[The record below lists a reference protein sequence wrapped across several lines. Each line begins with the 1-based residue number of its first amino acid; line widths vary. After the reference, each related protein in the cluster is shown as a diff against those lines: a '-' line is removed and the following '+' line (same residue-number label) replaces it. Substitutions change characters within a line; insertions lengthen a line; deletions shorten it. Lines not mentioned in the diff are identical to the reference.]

1 ERIEKYRLTETKKLI
16 KQGMSFEKA
25 RKEAFKRSLM
35 ADRDKRQLEY
45 KKLAK
50 ESKAK
55 SKMSSS
61 SQEKGFVAKI
71 AIGST

>member
-1 ERIEKYRLTETKKLI
+1 
-16 KQGMSFEKA
+16 
-25 RKEAFKRSLM
+25 KEAFKRSLM

-71 AIGST
+71 AIGSTIGNVLSNVIGKVSSGALG